1 MKCLQPDIFVH
12 PGIHDI
18 KLLDF
23 NKVEDVFKQAEP
35 TMEELRI
42 KIAKLKAG

>member
-1 MKCLQPDIFVH
+1 V
-12 PGIHDI
+12 

-23 NKVEDVFKQAEP
+23 NKVEDVFKQSEP
-35 TMEELRI
+35 AMEELRI